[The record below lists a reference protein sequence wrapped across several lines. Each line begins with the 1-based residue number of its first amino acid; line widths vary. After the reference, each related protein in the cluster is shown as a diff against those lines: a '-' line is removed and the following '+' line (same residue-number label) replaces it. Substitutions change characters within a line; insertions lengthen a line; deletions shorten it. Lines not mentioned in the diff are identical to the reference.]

1 MFLIIEDS
9 VIDLLSKCYITNQ
22 TFTNNTDEIKL
33 NSLNKYLLS
42 AYYVLEIVLGIGYTR
57 VNKTV
62 SALKELKEY
71 VYWRGL
77 L

>member
-9 VIDLLSKCYITNQ
+9 VIGLLSKCYIMNE
-22 TFTNNTDEIKL
+22 TFTSNTDEIKL
-33 NSLNKYLLS
+33 HLLNKYLLS
-42 AYYVLEIVLGIGYTR
+42 AYYMLEIVLGIGYTR

-62 SALKELKEY
+62 SAFKELKEY
-71 VYWRGL
+71 VYWRDL